1 MNLNLYLYLYLNLY
15 LYLYLYC
22 ICICICISSGNFPL
36 AGLLENPFCPS
47 EWPRVAQFCVC
58 YHNKSDSTPG
68 IPPALSFFLKE
79 NIQPRK
85 SKAHTHA
92 TIVIFSVVVM
102 IRSIELNEVYTVYTT
117 FHYFWT
123 MKRVPLRK
131 SVKKCIVFI
140 FNNLHNSL
148 IMKFPSSLSL
158 SKAKDNFT
166 FQTHNIDHLDNI
178 FKSIWMSR
186 FSAHITG
193 RLMAGGA

>member
-1 MNLNLYLYLYLNLY
+1 M
-15 LYLYLYC
+15 
-22 ICICICISSGNFPL
+22 
-36 AGLLENPFCPS
+36 
-47 EWPRVAQFCVC
+47 
-58 YHNKSDSTPG
+58 
-68 IPPALSFFLKE
+68 
-79 NIQPRK
+79 
-85 SKAHTHA
+85 HA

-186 FSAHITG
+186 FRHTLLEELWKAKHKKECRDVKSNKNSRDTFLANKNLHKK
-193 RLMAGGA
+193 MAQKWHKIAQKWPQMTQNFQNGPKMTQNGPKISTS